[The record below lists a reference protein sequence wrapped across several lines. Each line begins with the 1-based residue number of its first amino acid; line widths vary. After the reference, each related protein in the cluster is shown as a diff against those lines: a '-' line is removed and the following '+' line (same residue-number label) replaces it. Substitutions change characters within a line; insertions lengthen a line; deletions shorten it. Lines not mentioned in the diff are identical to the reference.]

1 MQKIILVLA
10 LSIFSIAAF
19 SQSAA
24 VLTNAEIIKLH
35 KSKVGDKII
44 ITKIQSSQVKFD
56 ISTDALVSLSQSGVS
71 EVVIDAMMDKQMKTD
86 NSESTLTKSNGIKGG
101 YAFPRSGIYY
111 ESEDKSYT
119 ELNPTLVTS
128 TKDDGNCLSNCLLFY
143 GIGTKKNVS
152 SLEGAEANYQL
163 GISPIIYFCFS
174 EGKKDINKVSSN
186 QDSDYFSQLI
196 GNQTAVSPNEFKL
209 IKLKTQGNSRT
220 YVSGSVKASTGA
232 ADVSIADEYIV
243 NFKYTQVAEN
253 TYKLTFPNGLE
264 SGEYCFYYLS
274 NKGTNPYALASYNNI
289 KVYDFGV
296 R

>member
-1 MQKIILVLA
+1 MYKFLLIIVL
-10 LSIFSIAAF
+10 LFH
-19 SQSAA
+19 AA
-24 VLTNAEIIKLH
+24 VAMGQASSILTNAEIIKLH

-44 ITKIQSSQVKFD
+44 IAKIQSSEVKFD
-56 ISTDALVSLSQSGVS
+56 ISTDALVSLSTSGVS
-71 EVVIDAMMDKQMKTD
+71 EAVINSMMEKQTKSD
-86 NSESTLTKSNGIKGG
+86 DSAYNLTKSNGTDDGNT
-101 YAFPRSGIYY
+101 FPRSGIYFQTK
-111 ESEDKSYT
+111 DKVYT

-128 TKDDGNCLSNCLLFY
+128 TKDEGNCLSNCLLAY

-163 GISPIIYFCFS
+163 ETSPLIYFCFA
-174 EGKKDINKVSSN
+174 EGKKDLNKTRSN
-186 QDSDYFSQLI
+186 QDQDYFSQLI

-209 IKLKTQGNSRT
+209 IKLKTQGNSRS

-253 TYKLTFPNGLE
+253 TYKLTFPNGLAP
-264 SGEYCFYYLS
+264 GEYCFYYLS
-274 NKGTNPYALASYNNI
+274 NKGTNPYAYASYNDI